1 VAGSVKRLKQYEILF
16 EAGDKAEAMYIIR
29 LGSLRVFFRKGE
41 EEITLADLKPGA
53 IVGEMAF
60 FDDGPRSAGVKA
72 LEETELLEISKI
84 DFQKL
89 LKQIPPWF
97 VTIMQSLVSRLRTSN
112 EKIAKLEATHS
123 TGNKTFMRAGE
134 QFPLQHVIQA
144 LMVVSNLLEHS
155 EKQSHYWVIPK
166 SVLLE
171 YFYIYS
177 LNEEFLDALIQ
188 IFEDSSIATLKF
200 TAGSPCLMISQRAI
214 LTGFCDFL
222 VKSAPHFTIS
232 EPGFSKN
239 TFLVIRTLQ
248 ASAEGAI
255 YDPITFSLKE
265 TLSLLQ
271 QKGIEVPLNTPLIQE
286 LKLLRSFQLTK
297 STHDVSIKVQLA
309 DLKKISQYMQLFEL
323 IIKKHLM

>member
-1 VAGSVKRLKQYEILF
+1 MAGSVKRLKQYEILF
-16 EAGDKAEAMYIIR
+16 EAGDKAETMYIIR

-41 EEITLADLKPGA
+41 EEVALADLKPGA

-60 FDDGPRSAGVKA
+60 FDDGPRSASVKA
-72 LEETELLEISKI
+72 LEESELLEISKL

-97 VTIMQSLVSRLRTSN
+97 VTIMQSLVSRLRASN

-123 TGNKTFMRAGE
+123 SGNQSFMRKGE

-144 LMVVSNLLEHS
+144 FMIISNMLEHS
-155 EKQSHYWVIPK
+155 EKQGHFWVLPK

-171 YFYIYS
+171 SFYIYS
-177 LNEEFLDALIQ
+177 LNEEFLDSLIQ
-188 IFEDSSIATLKF
+188 VFEDSSLASLKF
-200 TAGSPCLMISQRAI
+200 TAGSPCLMVSQRGI

-222 VKSAPHFTIS
+222 VKSAPYFTIS
-232 EPGFSKN
+232 EPGFSKS
-239 TFLVIRTLQ
+239 TFFVMDTLQ

-255 YDPITFSLKE
+255 YDPMTFSLKE
-265 TLSLLQ
+265 TLSILQ
-271 QKGIEVPLNTPLIQE
+271 KKGIEISLNNRLIQE
-286 LKLLRSFQLTK
+286 LKLLKSFQLTK

-309 DLKKISQYMQLFEL
+309 DLKKMSQYMHLFEL